1 MQENPQY
8 SELCLTSTNINIHF
22 YLHDTQMQQRVASL
36 VARKASVGPK
46 KYTHALHTQDS
57 NRVGNLHKDNYHT
70 VD

>member
-36 VARKASVGPK
+36 QKGQCGAQEVHTCTA
-46 KYTHALHTQDS
+46 YTGQQQSRQSTQRQLPYS
-57 NRVGNLHKDNYHT
+57 
-70 VD
+70 